1 MATGAAPMRPKGGLI
16 RDLLEGS
23 FPELYPAPTPTPEP
37 EEKEEAAE
45 AEAEETTDESPDE
58 KETASLS
65 EADAS
70 EKEPEVDDAV
80 PETGSYRPPTPD
92 LDAYAKRIAEIDAE
106 VNTRTSFPDREDTR
120 RWSTT
125 QNGCPLSFFP
135 RFSQSTHTKHI
146 RGRSSTDPPL
156 STFHCNTI
164 KRRTPVSR
172 AWMRYQRTWSQRRPR
187 RRRRND
193 ARWTWRTRCTQCA
206 TGTRAR
212 LSPFSTLIWTR
223 AW

>member
-135 RFSQSTHTKHI
+135 RFSQSTQ
-146 RGRSSTDPPL
+146 
-156 STFHCNTI
+156 STFAAVQALTHHCQPSIATQKKGGLPSPEPGCGINA
-164 KRRTPVSR
+164 PGVSDDR
-172 AWMRYQRTWSQRRPR
+172 GGGGGT
-187 RRRRND
+187 
-193 ARWTWRTRCTQCA
+193 
-206 TGTRAR
+206 TRAGR
-212 LSPFSTLIWTR
+212 GGRDVHSAPPAHGRASPRFQP
-223 AW
+223 

>member
-37 EEKEEAAE
+37 EEKEEATE

-156 STFHCNTI
+156 STFHCNTKKGGLPSPEPGCGI
-164 KRRTPVSR
+164 NAPGVSDDR
-172 AWMRYQRTWSQRRPR
+172 GVGGGT
-187 RRRRND
+187 
-193 ARWTWRTRCTQCA
+193 
-206 TGTRAR
+206 TRAGR
-212 LSPFSTLIWTR
+212 GGRDVHSAPPAHGRASPRFQP
-223 AW
+223 